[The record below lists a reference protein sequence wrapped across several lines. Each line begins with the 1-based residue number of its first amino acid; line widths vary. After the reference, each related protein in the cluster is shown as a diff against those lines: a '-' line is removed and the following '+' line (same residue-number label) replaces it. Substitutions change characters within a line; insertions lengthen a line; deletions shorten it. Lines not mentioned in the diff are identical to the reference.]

1 MRKRM
6 LSLFL
11 AVSFFAGC
19 LFPTG
24 KLVAETSEQEYNEQI
39 EKAEGV
45 KAKAKARMEELQ
57 NDLKELENNKD
68 DILQYIKKVDK
79 KIAAVSS
86 TLQELN
92 QQIEE
97 SSKQLE
103 KLKEELAIAEN
114 IQNAQ
119 YERMKN
125 RIKYMYE
132 NGNDGYVTAI
142 FRANS
147 IAEVLNRTEYVE
159 KISAYDKALFSKYAA
174 TKADTEQ
181 RQIETESKMW
191 EIAELQEEAG
201 AEKTALKKMKKNKKQ
216 ELSRLNETIS
226 NTNEKVRV
234 FNEQVSKQEQEINNL
249 LLAKQREIAKKE
261 AVKKAAKK
269 DTGGNTSNQ
278 STSYAVNA
286 SGLRWPLNTAGRI
299 SSRFGTRTSPTEG
312 ASSNHQG
319 VDIAVSEGTPIVA
332 AGDGTVVTATYSA
345 SAGNYI
351 MLYHGN
357 SLYTVYMHAS
367 KLAVEEGATV
377 KAGNVIAYVGS
388 TGVSTG
394 AHLHFGISINGV
406 YVDPLNY
413 VTA

>member
-1 MRKRM
+1 MKKRM

-11 AVSFFAGC
+11 AVSFFAGS

-24 KLVAETSEQEYNEQI
+24 KVVAETSEQEYNEQI
-39 EKAEGV
+39 EKAKDV
-45 KAKAKARMEELQ
+45 KAKAKARMEELET
-57 NDLKELENNKD
+57 DLKELENSKD
-68 DILQYIKKVDK
+68 DILQYVKKVDK
-79 KIAAVSS
+79 KIAAVST
-86 TLQELN
+86 TLQELD

-97 SSKQLE
+97 SRKQLE
-103 KLKEELAIAEN
+103 KLEEELTIAEN
-114 IQNAQ
+114 VQNAQ
-119 YERMKN
+119 YERMKK

-132 NGNDGYVTAI
+132 NGKEGYVAAI
-142 FRANS
+142 FRAKS
-147 IAEVLNRTEYVE
+147 IAEVLNRTEYIE

-174 TKADTEQ
+174 TKAETEQ
-181 RQIETESKMW
+181 RQMETESKMW
-191 EIAELQEEAG
+191 EIAALQEEAG
-201 AEKTALKKMKKNKKQ
+201 AEKSALKKMKKNKKQ
-216 ELSRLNETIS
+216 ELSRLNETIA

-249 LLAKQREIAKKE
+249 LLAKQREIERKE
-261 AVKKAAKK
+261 AEKKAAKK
-269 DTGGNTSNQ
+269 DTGGNTANQ
-278 STSYAVNA
+278 PSSYAVNA
-286 SGLRWPLNTAGRI
+286 SGLRWPLNIAGRI

-319 VDIAVSEGTPIVA
+319 VDVAVSEGTPIVA

-394 AHLHFGISINGV
+394 AHLHFGMSINGV

-413 VTA
+413 VTP

>member
-1 MRKRM
+1 MKKRM
-6 LSLFL
+6 LALFL
-11 AVSFFAGC
+11 AVSFFVAAA
-19 LFPTG
+19 FPVG
-24 KLVAETSEQEYNEQI
+24 RIVAETSEQEYDEKI
-39 EKAEGV
+39 EKAEGI
-45 KAKAKARMEELQ
+45 KAKAKARMKELQ
-57 NDLKELENNKD
+57 TDLEELENSKD
-68 DILQYIKKVDK
+68 DILQYVKKVDK
-79 KIAAVSS
+79 KIAAISS
-86 TLQELN
+86 TLQELD

-97 SSKQLE
+97 ARKQFQKLE
-103 KLKEELAIAEN
+103 EELTIAEN
-114 IQNAQ
+114 IQNDQ
-119 YERMKN
+119 YERMKK

-132 NGNDGYVTAI
+132 NGYDGYVTAI
-142 FRANS
+142 FHANS
-147 IAEVLNRTEYVE
+147 IAEVLNRSEYVE

-174 TKADTEQ
+174 AKEETQQ
-181 RQIETESKMW
+181 RQIEVESKMW
-191 EIAELQEEAG
+191 EIAALQEEAG
-201 AEKTALKKMKKNKKQ
+201 AEKSALKKMKKNKKQ

-234 FNEQVSKQEQEINNL
+234 FHEQVSKQEQEINNL
-249 LLAKQREIAKKE
+249 LLEKQREIERKE
-261 AVKKAAKK
+261 AAKKAAKK
-269 DTGGNTSNQ
+269 DTGGNAAQ
-278 STSYAVNA
+278 QPASYAVNA

-332 AGDGTVVTATYSA
+332 AGDGTVVTATYSS

-377 KAGNVIAYVGS
+377 KAGSVIAYVGS

-413 VTA
+413 VTP